1 MTVRN
6 ANFTAFIDAFTNN
19 TFVMV
24 IMGPDSA
31 DIGTSLRRPRERH
44 TRGREWGLGWSWAC
58 VCWLSRRRCAFAI
71 CVLPRDTLQTCTHSF
86 TLRRALSY
94 HPPPPPV
101 RTTLTHVP
109 LFVLPPT
116 PAALASSVGTRV
128 AVASLWWIAECVV
141 HLRSCRPLPFRPCL
155 AVPAAE
161 PGAIQLNIQMAS
173 KLFETYVRESA

>member
-71 CVLPRDTLQTCTHSF
+71 GVLPRDTLQTCTQQLHFVSR
-86 TLRRALSY
+86 LIL
-94 HPPPPPV
+94 PPRPPV

-141 HLRSCRPLPFRPCL
+141 HLRSCRSLPCRPCL
-155 AVPAAE
+155 ANPAAE